1 MIDETARRLLPTA
14 AEGQEYGHLV
24 CCESSMG
31 ARHCII
37 CRSQCPLRIQQSEEI
52 HLASDV
58 KPFGLLLR
66 LRRTSLRCSK
76 VAIALQIATVGGQR
90 TFSIPKRRE
99 YHAVEAGQDELLG
112 SAGLGNPRASQGLV
126 RMPMDGQP
134 DTEAVRRRSQ
144 EVFGRAG

>member
-1 MIDETARRLLPTA
+1 MGEVHLRYEACPCESSGSRLLPTA

-52 HLASDV
+52 HLAADV

-66 LRRTSLRCSK
+66 LPGTSLRRSK
-76 VAIALQIATVGGQR
+76 VAIALQIATVGG
-90 TFSIPKRRE
+90 
-99 YHAVEAGQDELLG
+99 
-112 SAGLGNPRASQGLV
+112 
-126 RMPMDGQP
+126 
-134 DTEAVRRRSQ
+134 
-144 EVFGRAG
+144 